1 MAHTARKESEKK
13 EYFDP
18 PDVLEQKVETLAQWV
33 KESSHFITFTVS
45 RRIGIKLLL
54 ATLLDGLSATY
65 VHGRYGWIINMYLK
79 RRTVHAHHKT
89 PNVPLYE
96 MHVQE

>member
-45 RRIGIKLLL
+45 RRIGINC
-54 ATLLDGLSATY
+54 Y
-65 VHGRYGWIINMYLK
+65 
-79 RRTVHAHHKT
+79 
-89 PNVPLYE
+89 
-96 MHVQE
+96 